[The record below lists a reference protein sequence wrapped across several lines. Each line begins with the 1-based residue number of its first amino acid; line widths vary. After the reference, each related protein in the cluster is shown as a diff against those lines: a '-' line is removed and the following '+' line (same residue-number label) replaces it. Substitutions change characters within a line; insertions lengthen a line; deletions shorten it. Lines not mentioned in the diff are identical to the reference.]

1 MRSRGLEISRG
12 ASRTV
17 LLVGRWA
24 VKVPRLRAGW
34 RATLCGM
41 LSNMAERDRWRAGPR
56 EGLCPVL
63 CALPGGVA
71 LVMPRVGPAADPPSR
86 NLAGFDHKASSYGY
100 HRGELVAIDYH
111 GDVWREAG

>member
-1 MRSRGLEISRG
+1 MRISRG

-17 LLVGRWA
+17 LLIGRWA

-34 RATLCGM
+34 KSTLCGM

-63 CALPGGVA
+63 FVLPGGLCV
-71 LVMPRVGPAADPPSR
+71 VMPRVRITGEVPDR
-86 NLAGFDHKASSYGY
+86 NVSGFDHKGSSYGY
-100 HRGELVAIDYH
+100 HAGELVAIDYH
-111 GDVWREAG
+111 GNVYREAA